1 MTPKKEQ
8 RANPCR
14 DDAPLYPKDKIMSQ
28 QNNTPKEVSHQYL
41 CSFCWRELPNGGW
54 RVAGFGV
61 CPPHLRLAETII
73 NALRK
78 HHTDYCGLGGI
89 K

>member
-1 MTPKKEQ
+1 MNKKPAAE
-8 RANPCR
+8 NNGR
-14 DDAPLYPKDKIMSQ
+14 DIRLTTYSIPQTQKNFTYK
-28 QNNTPKEVSHQYL
+28 

-78 HHTDYCGLGGI
+78 HHADYRSLGGT